1 MSNSPPPDP
10 RSSRLGFDELV
21 GIVVAFSA
29 IGTILAWSL
38 SPKNQNF
45 NLNSLQPSPTSGE
58 QKLPSPNAPK
68 ASSSPTQTIIP
79 LPLLLPSPSPSPAP
93 TTAAV
98 PVPVNPTTTQ
108 KPANNKAVVL
118 PQPSAPAATAPAK
131 KSPVASAVKFSDVPK
146 NFWARPYIE
155 ALSARGIIQGFSNG
169 TFRPNAPM
177 TRAEFAAQLQ
187 KAFKEESN
195 FKVPNYKDVN
205 TKTKALPAIKE
216 TAKTGFLR
224 GYPGPIFRPKEP
236 IPRVEVLV
244 ALANGLDL
252 KIPPAPEKVLKKYQ
266 DAKQI
271 PDYGIKPVAAAIQA
285 GLLGNTPNQKLLKPN
300 QRATRAEIAAWVYQ
314 ASEKVKAAK
323 KPAKPA
329 AKK

>member
-10 RSSRLGFDELV
+10 GSSRLGFDELV

-38 SPKNQNF
+38 SPKHHSF
-45 NLNSLQPSPTSGE
+45 NLNSLSPSPTSE
-58 QKLPSPNAPK
+58 DQKLPTPNPPK
-68 ASSSPTQTIIP
+68 ASSSRTQTPIP
-79 LPLLLPSPSPSPAP
+79 LPLLLPIPSPSPEP
-93 TTAAV
+93 TTAAI
-98 PVPVNPTTTQ
+98 PLPVNPTATPQ
-108 KPANNKAVVL
+108 KPTK
-118 PQPSAPAATAPAK
+118 SAPASTVRGK

-146 NFWARPYIE
+146 DFWARRYIE
-155 ALSARGIIQGFSNG
+155 ALSARGIIKGFSNG
-169 TFRPNAPM
+169 TFRPNATM
-177 TRAEFAAQLQ
+177 TRAEFASQLQ
-187 KAFKEESN
+187 KAFEKEPS
-195 FKVPNYKDVN
+195 FKIPNYKDVQPT
-205 TKTKALPAIKE
+205 TKGLPAIKE

-236 IPRVEVLV
+236 IDRVEVLV

-252 KIPPAPEKVLKKYQ
+252 KTPPAPEKVVNKYL

-271 PDYGIKPVAAAIQA
+271 PDYAIKPIAAAIQG
-285 GLLGNTPNQKLLKPN
+285 GLVGTNPNQKLLKPN

-314 ASEKVKAAK
+314 ALEKVKAEK
-323 KPAKPA
+323 KPSKPA

>member
-45 NLNSLQPSPTSGE
+45 NLNSLSPSPTSE
-58 QKLPSPNAPK
+58 DKRPTPNPPT
-68 ASSSPTQTIIP
+68 ASSSPTQTPIP
-79 LPLLLPSPSPSPAP
+79 LPLLLPTPSPSPEP
-93 TTAAV
+93 TTAAI
-98 PVPVNPTTTQ
+98 PVPVNPT
-108 KPANNKAVVL
+108 AA
-118 PQPSAPAATAPAK
+118 PQQPSKSAPASTAAIKKPPAG
-131 KSPVASAVKFSDVPK
+131 AAVKFSDVPK
-146 NFWARPYIE
+146 DFWARRYIE
-155 ALSARGIIQGFSNG
+155 ALSARGIIKGFPNG
-169 TFRPNAPM
+169 TFRPNATM
-177 TRAEFAAQLQ
+177 TRAEFASQLQ
-187 KAFKEESN
+187 KAFEKEPS
-195 FKVPNYKDVN
+195 FKIPNYKDV
-205 TKTKALPAIKE
+205 TSTTKALPAINE
-216 TAKTGFLR
+216 TARTGFLR

-244 ALANGLDL
+244 ALANGLGL
-252 KIPPAPEKVLKKYQ
+252 KTPPAPEKVVQKYQ

-271 PDYGIKPVAAAIQA
+271 PDYAIKPVAAAMQA
-285 GLLGNTPNQKLLKPN
+285 GLVGTSSNQKLLPN

-314 ASEKVKAAK
+314 ALQKVKTEK
-323 KPAKPA
+323 QPAKPA